1 MGTTICVSLMS
12 WPMCLRSWSSELHRN
27 AAVALTIMLLH
38 FDGNFHNAIGPLE
51 GSSATD
57 LDLLLGD
64 FDVVANIMLGVVL

>member
-1 MGTTICVSLMS
+1 
-12 WPMCLRSWSSELHRN
+12 
-27 AAVALTIMLLH
+27 MLLH

-64 FDVVANIMLGVVL
+64 FDVVANVVLGVVL